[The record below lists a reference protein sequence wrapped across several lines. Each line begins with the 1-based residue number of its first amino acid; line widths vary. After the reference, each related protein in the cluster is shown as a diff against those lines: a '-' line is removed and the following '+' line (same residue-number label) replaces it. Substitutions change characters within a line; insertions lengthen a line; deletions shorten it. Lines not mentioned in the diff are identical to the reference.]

1 VWPQTPQ
8 AIAAVAV
15 AALVVGALALL
26 LGLWNRWSIRRDRR
40 LRKEGQLPWAELK
53 LTPSPELG
61 WFVGRIEIH
70 NPSGQSLAIEELKV
84 DKPAFMLLAPLPAE
98 GTGPRTSGIPQA
110 KPTKTLSVSWIVNE
124 PHLAHSDLAYA
135 GEFLVRCA
143 PSMTRCRSSAPPMQ
157 SRLSQLPAKR
167 SCPTVSTGP
176 ISPRT
181 LLGMA

>member
-1 VWPQTPQ
+1 MWPQTPQ

-15 AALVVGALALL
+15 AALVVGTLALL

-98 GTGPRTSGIPQA
+98 GTGPRTAGIPQA

-143 PSMTRCRSSAPPMQ
+143 PSMIRRWTTAQEMGARITAHGRYRSAKARRLAIPAPG
-157 SRLSQLPAKR
+157 RVKL
-167 SCPTVSTGP
+167 
-176 ISPRT
+176 
-181 LLGMA
+181 